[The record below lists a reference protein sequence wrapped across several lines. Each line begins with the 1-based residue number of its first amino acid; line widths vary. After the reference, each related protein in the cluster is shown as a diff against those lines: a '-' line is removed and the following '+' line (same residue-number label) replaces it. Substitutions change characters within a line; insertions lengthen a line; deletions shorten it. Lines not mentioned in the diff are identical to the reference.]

1 MKKLR
6 LVKTPYIIS
15 KNIEK
20 KLGKYMYHI
29 SSTFCMLRYFRCKK
43 KTTKCDRKMSNGC
56 EKIFHRKKFS

>member
-20 KLGKYMYHI
+20 NLGKYMYHI
-29 SSTFCMLRYFRCKK
+29 STFCVLRYCRCK

-56 EKIFHRKKFS
+56 QQIFHRKKFS